1 MSNKPL
7 SHRQDS
13 PDWRDPSCYEYTAE
27 LTFPQWAW
35 EFLRR
40 NPKYRQDWDRWGLE
54 NDVSAQTLDRLLSGE
69 TPQIAPTTKAFEQAA
84 IDAAKWGLNQPLN
97 PSMVPRAGE
106 PFPVW
111 RKELLGQR
119 TYLLNRQHAAETIA
133 KAPDEV
139 IYIGLDLRLR
149 LTPQIGFLKQV
160 FKNERKDETRK
171 LRGLSP
177 VPPYP
182 KVTKNQKDKFP
193 AYIRTLD
200 SDSIGVPFEE
210 VAQVLWA
217 SYGNANKQ
225 HRVRLRK
232 AMELRDCSYR
242 DLLRL
247 SDKDSIPTF

>member
-1 MSNKPL
+1 MLKEGIGLPNKP
-7 SHRQDS
+7 SSDRQS
-13 PDWRDPSCYEYTAE
+13 LPDWRDPSCYGYIAE
-27 LTFPQWAW
+27 LTFPQLAW

-40 NPKYRQDWDRWGLE
+40 NPEYQRDWKRWGLE
-54 NDVSAQTLDRLLSGE
+54 TEVPAQTLDRLLSSE
-69 TPQIAPTTKAFEQAA
+69 TPQIAPTTEALVQAA
-84 IDAAKWGLNQPLN
+84 IDAATWGLNQPLN

-119 TYLLNRQHAAETIA
+119 VHLLNKQYAAETIA
-133 KAPDEV
+133 KAPNEV
-139 IYIGLDLRLR
+139 IYFGLDLRLR
-149 LTPQIGFLKQV
+149 LTPQIEFLKQV
-160 FKNERKDETRK
+160 FENERKDETRK

-193 AYIRTLD
+193 AYLRTLD

-225 HRVRLRK
+225 HGARLRK
-232 AMELRDCSYR
+232 AMELRDRSYR

-247 SDKDSIPTF
+247 SD